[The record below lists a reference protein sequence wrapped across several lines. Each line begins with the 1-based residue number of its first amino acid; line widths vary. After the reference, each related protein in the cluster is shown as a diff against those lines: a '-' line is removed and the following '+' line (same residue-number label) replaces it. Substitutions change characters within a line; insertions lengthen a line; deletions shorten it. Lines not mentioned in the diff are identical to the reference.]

1 MGPRFR
7 LIAGRPISAGPAA
20 NDEPPRDGIWLFQR
34 MLATAI
40 VGMLLAA
47 ALALVLFIAGLR

>member
-1 MGPRFR
+1 MKPR
-7 LIAGRPISAGPAA
+7 LYVIAGRPVRAMSA